1 MRFMLLSGISY
12 RFQQLSPSMRQVL
25 YVLLT
30 RSPLSFSSAS
40 TRKTS
45 LDLHVLGTPPAFVL
59 SQDQTLQIN
68 CQLDQLIK
76 KFYSSFLELSF
87 FGINVDLIRLVFN
100 VQVCCDQQL
109 LQFNIFIIRCQ
120 ELFKSFFKKIFN
132 IRFLKNVILAFSPE
146 DFLYSIISFILC
158 QEFLVTFFSFFL
170 NIITPYFP

>member
-59 SQDQTLQIN
+59 SQDQTLQII

-109 LQFNIFIIRCQ
+109 LQFNILSCRCQ
-120 ELFKSFFKKIFN
+120 ELFKSFLKIFLTFGFSKMLFLSS
-132 IRFLKNVILAFSPE
+132 FLKTFSILSSH
-146 DFLYSIISFILC
+146 L
-158 QEFLVTFFSFFL
+158 FFVKNFQ
-170 NIITPYFP
+170 